1 MIKLLIFAAALAAA
15 PEPPGAARA
24 GENIR
29 QLLLGKAVVREA
41 VRHIGQ
47 PYVWGGK
54 DGAKDGGLD
63 CSGFTATVYQ
73 TFGVT
78 LPVSALDQYRG
89 GIPIEKPAL
98 APGDLVF
105 FLTNG
110 ATPMHVGIYAGEGK
124 FIHAPGA
131 GKTIGRESISKGYF
145 AVRYAGARRYQPPQ
159 PSKRQPTTQEKQ
171 P

>member
-1 MIKLLIFAAALAAA
+1 LIKHLFVAAALMAA
-15 PEPPGAARA
+15 PEPSGVIRA

-29 QLLLGKAVVREA
+29 QLLLGKAIVREA

-54 DGAKDGGLD
+54 DGLKDGGLD

-73 TFGVT
+73 AFGVR
-78 LPVSALDQYRG
+78 LPVSALEQYRG

-110 ATPMHVGIYAGEGK
+110 ATPMHVGIYAGDGQ
-124 FIHAPGA
+124 FIHAPGV
-131 GKTIGRESISKGYF
+131 GKTIGRESINKGYF
-145 AVRYAGARRYQPPQ
+145 AVRYAGARRYPPPQ
-159 PSKRQPTTQEKQ
+159 PSTTQEKQ

>member
-1 MIKLLIFAAALAAA
+1 M
-15 PEPPGAARA
+15 ARA
-24 GENIR
+24 SENIR

-41 VRHIGQ
+41 LRHLGE

-54 DGAKDGGLD
+54 DGMKDGGLD

-73 TFGVT
+73 SFGVE

-89 GIPIEKPAL
+89 GISIERPAL

-105 FLTNG
+105 FLMSG
-110 ATPMHVGIYAGEGK
+110 ATPMHVGIYAGDGQ
-124 FIHAPGA
+124 FIHAPGT
-131 GKTIGRESISKGYF
+131 GKTVSKESISKGYY
-145 AVRYAGARRYQPPQ
+145 AVRYAGARRYQPAPLK
-159 PSKRQPTTQEKQ
+159 SKPTPTREKQ